1 MKRLAGLA
9 LSLMLLSGCASTPT
23 LYAAKTA
30 PNSAGYTEFR
40 LEPGRYRVTFQGGP
54 GAPANQVSDYALL
67 RAAELAV
74 RDGYDWF
81 RVSDRVTSNS
91 GSGAGPRLSVGGGSS
106 SYGGRSSVGLGLG
119 TSFNLGPGPA
129 VTSSLEVVFGRGAAP
144 RDSDAYVAKEIIRS
158 IGQGYGRRAI

>member
-1 MKRLAGLA
+1 MKRHAGLV
-9 LSLMLLSGCASTPT
+9 LSLALLGGCASAPT
-23 LYAAKTA
+23 LYAARATPA
-30 PNSAGYTEFR
+30 GVGYTEFR

-54 GAPANQVSDYALL
+54 GAPVEQVSDYALL

-81 RVSDRVTSNS
+81 RVSDRVTSS
-91 GSGAGPRLSVGGGSS
+91 TGAGNGPRLSLGGGSS
-106 SYGGRSSVGLGLG
+106 RYGGRSSVGLGVG

-144 RDSDAYVAKEIIRS
+144 RDADVYMAREIIRS
-158 IGQGYGRRAI
+158 VGYGRSQT

>member
-9 LSLMLLSGCASTPT
+9 LSLMLLSGCASAPT
-23 LYAAKTA
+23 LYAASPA
-30 PNSAGYTEFR
+30 PNAAGYSEFR

-54 GAPANQVSDYALL
+54 GAPVNQVSDYALL

-81 RVSDRVTSNS
+81 RVSDRVTSSS
-91 GSGAGPRLSVGGGSS
+91 GSGNGPRFSVGGGSS
-106 SYGGRSSVGLGLG
+106 SYGRRSSVGLGVG

-129 VTSSLEVVFGRGAAP
+129 VTSSLEVVFGKGPAP
-144 RDSDAYVAKEIIRS
+144 RDADAYVAKEIIHS
-158 IGQGYGRRAI
+158 IGQGYGRSSI